1 MSRLYFVF
9 GEHDSHDPLHIAGV
23 GDKANSGAAQRFSWL
38 TLILLLAMVGSFGI
52 IWFLSTP

>member
-9 GEHDSHDPLHIAGV
+9 GEHDTHDPLHIARV
-23 GDKANSGAAQRFSWL
+23 VDEANPGAAQRFSWL
-38 TLILLLAMVGSFGI
+38 TLTLLLAMVGSFGL

>member
-9 GEHDSHDPLHIAGV
+9 GGDDTHDPLRIAGV
-23 GDKANSGAAQRFSWL
+23 GNGVDSRAPQRFSWL
-38 TLILLLAMVGSFGI
+38 TLTLLLAMVGSFGL